1 MEPHTTPQKFENGVF
16 TLKPIRCCPYE
27 LRLRHLIAQH
37 SRVIRYGFV
46 FDLAR
51 KLHRYLGFIVFK
63 KLRFQNIFRQH
74 ENENQDV
81 QFLLLEGRF
90 AKNAVF
96 VRDYGER

>member
-1 MEPHTTPQKFENGVF
+1 MEPHTTPQKFENGVL
-16 TLKPIRCCPYE
+16 TLKPIKCCPHE

-63 KLRFQNIFRQH
+63 KLRFQNIFRPH

-81 QFLLLEGRF
+81 KFLLLEGRF